1 MKIKAWYF
9 LYIKKEEIMSN
20 REKHKLRWFEQLYF
34 QHGISS
40 FRPKILMLCLNE
52 NSDLV
57 IRLGQHSDS
66 FYFQNTILTLY
77 SLRLYIYIYIYRS
90 TIFIF
95 NWWWRRIAV
104 YDFDTLWILGRV
116 SFLHVRWNSLTQFH
130 FKNNWL
136 DSTNV
141 IRKKKTIQWR
151 ILTIH

>member
-1 MKIKAWYF
+1 MIYWIF
-9 LYIKKEEIMSN
+9 TRTWLRI
-20 REKHKLRWFEQLYF
+20 RVKHKDRSMVSPLNSYF
-34 QHGISS
+34 RPASSSSRRPPTFCSISS
-40 FRPKILMLCLNE
+40 I
-52 NSDLV
+52 NSS
-57 IRLGQHSDS
+57 RHSSALADS
-66 FYFQNTILTLY
+66 SI
-77 SLRLYIYIYIYRS
+77 SSCCISVYIYRS
-90 TIFIF
+90 TIFVF